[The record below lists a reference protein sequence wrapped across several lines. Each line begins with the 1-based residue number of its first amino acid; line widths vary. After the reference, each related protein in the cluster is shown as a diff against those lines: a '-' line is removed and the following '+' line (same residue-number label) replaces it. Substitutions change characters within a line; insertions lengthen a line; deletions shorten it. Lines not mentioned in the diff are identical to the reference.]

1 MKNPRKE
8 VKKQMCRCC
17 CETERHHPHYEHRHE
32 HWPMGFFPWPMM
44 GADEE
49 IKTLE
54 EYKDALTKRLEK
66 VNEQLEAL
74 KLKKLVEK

>member
-1 MKNPRKE
+1 
-8 VKKQMCRCC
+8 
-17 CETERHHPHYEHRHE
+17 
-32 HWPMGFFPWPMM
+32 MGFFPWPMM

-74 KLKKLVEK
+74 KLKKVVEK